1 MKKKFG
7 SLQSKFNFSLNPYP
21 EMRFSKCPDCGKK
34 TGQRKLPLFIHVEPL
49 NPVSLNYTNRYCSN
63 CDMLIGHKHELE
75 HHLRI
80 TFDKINPEII
90 GNNYELIGTIE
101 NKVWKEN
108 AVQQLPINELR
119 NYVHD
124 FKSIQTISMTMGG
137 WLPKDKEPSVMEP
150 PPSTEWVSD

>member
-7 SLQSKFNFSLNPYP
+7 KLQSKFNFSLNPYP

-34 TGQRKLPLFIHVEPL
+34 TGQRKLALFIHVEPL

-75 HHLRI
+75 HHLKI
-80 TFDKINPEII
+80 TFDKVNPEII
-90 GNNYELIGTIE
+90 GNNYKLIGTIE

-124 FKSIQTISMTMGG
+124 FKSTQTISMTMGG
-137 WLPKDKEPSVMEP
+137 WFPKDKEPPVMEP
-150 PPSTEWVSD
+150 PPSTEWVND